1 MFNYVK
7 YQVLILLHI
16 VIVNMQYFMFLIE
29 YFIIYNDLIVLN
41 INLNGLLILYFHV
54 EVIMILFRVILFF
67 IFENL

>member
-41 INLNGLLILYFHV
+41 INLNVLLILYFHV

>member
-16 VIVNMQYFMFLIE
+16 VIVNMLYFMFLIE

>member
-41 INLNGLLILYFHV
+41 IHLNGLLILYFHV